1 MLQSGGLE
9 KTALDDKF
17 CQLCGVWLIKIG
29 ISPQAGSFE
38 MDWQNKA
45 IKLFHAFGRCRHI
58 WLFDVGQDRH
68 IMRRRPLLV
77 GRIGEA
83 NSDFLIS

>member
-1 MLQSGGLE
+1 MQQSGGLE
-9 KTALDDKF
+9 KTALDAKF
-17 CQLCGVWLIKIG
+17 CQLYGFWLIKIG
-29 ISPQAGSFE
+29 ISLQAGAFE
-38 MDWQNKA
+38 VDWQNKA

-68 IMRRRPLLV
+68 IMRRRSLLV

-83 NSDFLIS
+83 NSDF